1 MAQLF
6 SPLEKGNSPIM
17 SQATPK
23 RLLTYLTNQ
32 DVCPFDDWLDS
43 LKDQRAV
50 AQIQKRLIR
59 VELGNLGDFKSVGEG
74 VYELRIFYAS
84 GFRIYF
90 GQQGSDIVILL
101 CGGDKSTQSKDIL
114 LAKKYWADFV
124 KRRRANG

>member
-1 MAQLF
+1 
-6 SPLEKGNSPIM
+6 M